1 MPDATILRQVGPYA
15 VLTRRYEI
23 QFADGTAVWLHD
35 VIHQGAPAT
44 FLRALVTPGDVASVI
59 VFDTRKL
66 DDGLD
71 EDLRACPRRDAPG
84 IVFYTLRAR
93 FKTAA
98 ACVASIVQHR
108 LDAHWPAAGAI
119 AA

>member
-1 MPDATILRQVGPYA
+1 MPAKRSAWPS
-15 VLTRRYEI
+15 
-23 QFADGTAVWLHD
+23 
-35 VIHQGAPAT
+35 
-44 FLRALVTPGDVASVI
+44 GDVASVI

-108 LDAHWPAAGAI
+108 LDRRVRQDAAIPIQVPIDPHARKHFTHRRSSRRFTMSFSRARVATAS
-119 AA
+119 AAS